1 MNILL
6 GVVCIRI
13 FSFFAKLFSHTNSV
27 SLYARSAAV
36 VVTFHIPSH
45 MKLGIFFFFF
55 GFGNDLLD
63 MIPKAQATK
72 EKIDTL
78 D

>member
-27 SLYARSAAV
+27 SLYAPSA